1 MGSKEVPQG
10 KREYLFQHL
19 LTQLIDSA
27 NHMHRYES
35 KPRQYGTDDVLF
47 MVECHT
53 LEAIGD
59 NPSITNTELANLMGK
74 SKSAISQTINKLIKK
89 QLLTKVPHPDNNL
102 NQLFELTQRG
112 TVVYNYHREFDV
124 QNYRAIQRILDEFS
138 DEELEIHIKI
148 QASMNKILKAN
159 AEQ

>member
-1 MGSKEVPQG
+1 MSNRQTPQG
-10 KREYLFQHL
+10 KREQLFQHL

-27 NHMHRYES
+27 NHIHRYES
-35 KPRQYGTDDVLF
+35 KPRQYGTEDVLF

-89 QLLTKVPHPDNNL
+89 QLLIKVPHPDNNL

-112 TVVYNYHREFDV
+112 TIVYNYHREFDV
-124 QNYRAIQRILDEFS
+124 QNYRAIQNILDGFS
-138 DEELEIHIKI
+138 DEELAVHIKV
-148 QASMNKILKAN
+148 QASINQILKAN
-159 AEQ
+159 AE